1 MTAADRLRTLAG
13 EWDVYGLGGALE
25 DVARQIE
32 RERACDADTT
42 ENVRLI
48 VGGVIDSME
57 RHVSGVEG
65 AEDSPVARW
74 ARELREALKSDA
86 SDGSDGEKPSCPG
99 CHDAADATFGGR
111 KVTRDPAEDVSM
123 SAYDLLSSDERNA
136 IAWVR
141 DHGGIDYVKR
151 EWRSRVPYDRY
162 VRRRQ
167 SLLGHIAECET
178 ALGRR
183 REIISKLTHRV
194 SDLTN
199 ENAELRKRLMPEGM
213 EWPRFED
220 GEPVRIGDEFMG
232 NDGKIYTVKQVRF
245 MGCYFSLYDFC
256 DEKPQLKADYG
267 ECVKRPAPK
276 ALDADGAE
284 IRVGDTVWDVE
295 YGCEHVVTKVSKG
308 TVFVAFEDES
318 ADRYDPASLTH
329 RAPVLAADGRPL
341 RVGETVWDVNDGRE
355 YKVVTVESPVQF
367 DMTLIK
373 VDDGKAAYCV
383 WIRPD
388 NLTHQR
394 PVLDADGV
402 PIKVGDTV
410 YEVGENYPPFIVGR
424 LPEPGAYRTVKVVH
438 PSGAFTFLDPERLT
452 HTKPEVDSWQ
462 RIEEDVM
469 ADAKDYCES
478 RGISSEYPKHSG
490 KAKCEDLVR
499 RCRALAERE
508 RGE

>member
-1 MTAADRLRTLAG
+1 
-13 EWDVYGLGGALE
+13 
-25 DVARQIE
+25 
-32 RERACDADTT
+32 
-42 ENVRLI
+42 
-48 VGGVIDSME
+48 
-57 RHVSGVEG
+57 
-65 AEDSPVARW
+65 
-74 ARELREALKSDA
+74 
-86 SDGSDGEKPSCPG
+86 
-99 CHDAADATFGGR
+99 
-111 KVTRDPAEDVSM
+111 M

-276 ALDADGAE
+276 ALDADGVE

-329 RAPVLAADGRPL
+329 
-341 RVGETVWDVNDGRE
+341 
-355 YKVVTVESPVQF
+355 
-367 DMTLIK
+367 
-373 VDDGKAAYCV
+373 
-383 WIRPD
+383 
-388 NLTHQR
+388 
-394 PVLDADGV
+394 
-402 PIKVGDTV
+402 
-410 YEVGENYPPFIVGR
+410 
-424 LPEPGAYRTVKVVH
+424 
-438 PSGAFTFLDPERLT
+438 
-452 HTKPEVDSWQ
+452 TKPEIDSWQ